1 MFGLDGGISIPNNC
15 SSWYNIKKGEAWV
28 HVDVLC
34 EVSQLKRHIFELPA
48 GYYPSP
54 KRILKAIERKKHRTP
69 LRKKFDSLSFF
80 YVIPTVR
87 VLYLCQSYFP
97 RSV

>member
-1 MFGLDGGISIPNNC
+1 M
-15 SSWYNIKKGEAWV
+15 

-34 EVSQLKRHIFELPA
+34 EVNQLKRHTFELPA

-69 LRKKFDSLSFF
+69 LRKKFDIGMNEIDHKIEIAVKKDCQVTSYNKCWDLSEQ
-80 YVIPTVR
+80 YSRKEIT
-87 VLYLCQSYFP
+87 
-97 RSV
+97 